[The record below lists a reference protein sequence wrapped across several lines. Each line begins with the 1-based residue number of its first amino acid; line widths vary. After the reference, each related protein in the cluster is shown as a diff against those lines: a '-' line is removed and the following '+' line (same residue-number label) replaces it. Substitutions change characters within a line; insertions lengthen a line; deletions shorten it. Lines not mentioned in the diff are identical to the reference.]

1 MTDIVPYSF
10 LSPMLP
16 VEPSAAL
23 DEGQHQGIHFTFA
36 ADRLDWMLS
45 KIRAWFEDCDEVIL
59 VGYGETQ
66 KDGLGF
72 IILEW
77 EECEINPLFIKL
89 LQHEELIEDMSI
101 YLAK

>member
-1 MTDIVPYSF
+1 MLPIPYSF
-10 LSPMLP
+10 QSDVLP
-16 VEPSAAL
+16 FEPSPAL
-23 DEGQHQGIHFTFA
+23 QEGESQGVHFTFPA
-36 ADRLDWMLS
+36 EHLDWMLG
-45 KIRAWFEDCDEVIL
+45 KVRAWFDDSDEVVL
-59 VGYGETQ
+59 VGYGQTK

-72 IILEW
+72 ILLEW

>member
-1 MTDIVPYSF
+1 MLPVPYSF
-10 LSPMLP
+10 PDVIP
-16 VEPSAAL
+16 FEPSASL
-23 DEGQHQGIHFTFA
+23 QEGESQGVHFTFPA
-36 ADRLDWMLS
+36 EHLDWMLS
-45 KIRAWFEDCDEVIL
+45 KVRAWFEDSDEVVL
-59 VGYGETQ
+59 VGYGQTE

-89 LQHEELIEDMSI
+89 LRHEDLIEDVSI